1 MNKEILNNFL
11 KQLMNYNM
19 IKMIKKL
26 LTMVY
31 VQ

>member
-1 MNKEILNNFL
+1 
-11 KQLMNYNM
+11 MNYNM